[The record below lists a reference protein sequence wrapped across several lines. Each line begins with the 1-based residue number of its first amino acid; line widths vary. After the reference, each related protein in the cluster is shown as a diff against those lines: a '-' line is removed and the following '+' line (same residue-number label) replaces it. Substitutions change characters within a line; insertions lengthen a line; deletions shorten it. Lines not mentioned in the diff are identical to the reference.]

1 MQQTSVV
8 YEFGLFRLDLAE
20 RRLLRSGTTVP
31 LQPKAFALLQAL
43 VERQGHLVPKDELM
57 SMLWPDTVVDE
68 SNLTQNVYVLRKALG
83 SDEFGR
89 AYLETVPRCGYR
101 FIAPVRRVESDAR
114 ASVAR
119 PTSEAPAPA
128 SVPHE
133 QHPAPVITTAEPRA
147 GHPVSRRSWIMTAL
161 TTTAVATALIPLVT
175 AGRPGSAAFESMEF
189 TRITSTGN
197 TMEATMSRDVRHI
210 AYVEMADGNQR
221 IRLRST
227 DSTVT
232 LVESVDAE
240 FRGLRFSDDARYL
253 YYVDAPHGGGTGTL
267 RRIPVAGGT
276 PDAIASGVYTAP
288 ARIAAPPALSPDGT
302 SIAFVRAGNARRLM
316 LTSASGDGDERELL
330 RVPAPEQLSHIAWSP
345 NGELIAYT
353 ALSDDRSMEFQ
364 LRVFN
369 LTKGEWRTVPLTDEW
384 LSPRGMAWHPSG
396 RSLFLIVRNRATR
409 LDQILL
415 VTLPRGQVQR
425 VTNDINSYVGVTL
438 ASDAHAL
445 LTMQREM
452 RYSIWVG
459 GSDGVMTPVTP
470 DGRRR
475 DRLRSIAWTPDSR
488 IIYQV
493 EVNGD
498 SDLWLMDAD
507 GRNARQL
514 TSGHGDDVMP
524 VATPDG
530 RYIVFASQ
538 RGGGETFSLWRMNA
552 ADGSSPRRLART
564 PGMWPEVAPDG
575 SSVFFSHDGALRRVS
590 IDPGDPPARVQAGG
604 VYSRLSPDGRF
615 VATIWPP
622 DGAERPRISITPVGG
637 EPVLREIELPMSTL
651 SLRLEPAVRWMPDG
665 QSLAYVDTRS
675 GVSNIWR
682 APIDGGSHEQITAFD
697 RDFIHEFDVSRRDG
711 RLAAVRI
718 AFLYDAV
725 LIRGF

>member
-1 MQQTSVV
+1 MEQRSIV
-8 YEFGLFRLDLAE
+8 YAFGPFRLDLTE
-20 RRLLRSGTTVP
+20 RRLLRSGTPVP
-31 LQPKAFALLQAL
+31 LQPKAFGLLQVL
-43 VERQGHLVPKDELM
+43 VERQGHLVHKDELM
-57 SMLWPDTVVDE
+57 GILWPDTVVDD

-101 FIAPVRRVESDAR
+101 FIAPVRRMESGDQV
-114 ASVAR
+114 SVAR
-119 PTSEAPAPA
+119 PPSEAPQGF
-128 SVPHE
+128 SVPLQSQPE
-133 QHPAPVITTAEPRA
+133 PVITTAEPNAGRRA
-147 GHPVSRRSWIMTAL
+147 SRRPWIMTAL
-161 TTTAVATALIPLVT
+161 TTMAVATGLILLVT

-197 TMEATMSRDVRHI
+197 TMEATMSRDVEHV
-210 AYVEMADGNQR
+210 AYVEMADGSQR
-221 IRLRST
+221 IRLRSA

-267 RRIPVAGGT
+267 RRIPIAGGT
-276 PDAIASGVYTAP
+276 PEAIASDVYTAP
-288 ARIAAPPALSPDGT
+288 ARIAAPPAFSPEGR
-302 SIAFVRAGNARRLM
+302 SIAFVRAGDGRRLM
-316 LTSASGDGDERELL
+316 VTPASGDGGERELI
-330 RVPAPEQLSHIAWSP
+330 RVEAPEQVSHVAWSP

-353 ALSDDRSMEFQ
+353 ALTEHRSGEFH
-364 LRVFN
+364 LRVLN
-369 LTKGEWRTVPLTDEW
+369 LTEAEWRTVPLTNEW
-384 LSPRGMAWHPSG
+384 LAPRGLAWHPSG
-396 RSLFLIVRNRATR
+396 RSLFLIARNRATR

-415 VTLPRGQVQR
+415 VTLPRGHIQR

-438 ASDAHAL
+438 ASDARAL

-459 GSDGVMTPVTP
+459 RPDGVMTPVTP

-475 DRLRSIAWTPDSR
+475 DRLRNIAWTPDSR
-488 IIYQV
+488 LVYQM

-514 TSGHGDDVMP
+514 TTGHGDEVMP

-538 RGGGETFSLWRMNA
+538 RGGGEKFSLWRMNA
-552 ADGSSPRRLART
+552 DGSNARRLVSA
-564 PGMWPEVAPDG
+564 PGMWPEVAADG
-575 SSVFFSHDGALRRVS
+575 SSVFFSHGGILQEVS
-590 IDPGDPPARVQAGG
+590 IEPGDAPTRVQTGG
-604 VYSRLSPDGRF
+604 IYSRLSPTGGL
-615 VATIWPP
+615 VATIRPL
-622 DGAERPRISITPVGG
+622 DGTERPRIAITPVGG
-637 EPVLREIELPMSTL
+637 ERVLREIELPMSTL
-651 SLRLEPAVRWMPDG
+651 SLRLEPAVRWMSDG
-665 QSLAYVDTRS
+665 RSLAYVDTRS

-682 APIDGGSHEQITAFD
+682 APIDGGPHEQITAFD